1 MSERDDYEALFL
13 AHLPFIDRALDAV
26 GRVLGLRGADAEEF
40 ASWARERLWEGDY
53 QILRKWRGE
62 SRLTTYLTTV
72 ITTLGREFRVKRWGR
87 WRPSA
92 AAQREGPLAI
102 RLETL
107 VYRDGLRLEEAAE
120 LLRTR
125 GETDASDRDLAALLA
140 RLPAR
145 ARARRGD
152 DREVPIEGIAA
163 PLAADDD
170 VTAEEHETE
179 RRHAYRA
186 MFDALRRL
194 DPQEQIVIRMH
205 YLEGRSLA
213 DVARAL
219 DVPQKPLYRLKDRAL
234 ETLARQVE
242 AAGVTRDQVRTLLGG
257 ALPDASSADTA
268 GPDAVARDSGEAWPS
283 NDACDSSPG
292 AEASGSSDPARSG
305 RSEP

>member
-13 AHLPFIDRALDAV
+13 AHLPFIDRALDTV

-92 AAQREGPLAI
+92 AAQREGPLGI

-125 GETDASDRDLAALLA
+125 GETDASDRELAALLA

-145 ARARRGD
+145 ARAHRGD

-163 PLAADDD
+163 PLATDDD
-170 VTAEEHETE
+170 VMAEEHETE

-234 ETLARQVE
+234 ETLARHVE
-242 AAGVTRDQVRTLLGG
+242 AAGVTRDQVRMLLGG
-257 ALPDASSADTA
+257 ALPNASSPDASR
-268 GPDAVARDSGEAWPS
+268 PDAVARDSGEAWPS